1 MRRGEERR
9 KRDGMFKRERTITG
23 ERREGWREVEGEREG
38 EVTGERNAG
47 GRGQEEEDAGEK
59 GRSDRL
65 SFKDPLFLHR
75 GSHAPP
81 FPPPRTP
88 SRQKQLFL
96 VECSVVVRV
105 CGEEEWREGARD

>member
-1 MRRGEERR
+1 MGCLKGRERLQEKEGREGSWEGERRAERGGGERGGEGRRSRKRR
-9 KRDGMFKRERTITG
+9 KRMQAK
-23 ERREGWREVEGEREG
+23 G
-38 EVTGERNAG
+38 EVTGCPSRTP
-47 GRGQEEEDAGEK
+47 
-59 GRSDRL
+59 
-65 SFKDPLFLHR
+65 FFLHR
-75 GSHAPP
+75 GSPRAPP